1 MAYVKIGKKY
11 FELES
16 RSKRLANIL
25 IFLLAYLISGVIT
38 GIVAAI
44 GSLLFALVGV
54 VLFIIVGIAGIIFQ
68 FSGTDSLE
76 NFASSPLMAIIVF
89 GALAVV
95 FVSIGESIRRGTF
108 NVNSNQ
114 VIRLKDGRPCGFKE
128 KFIRLLTLFLQ
139 PFDIFWIFW
148 KDRQR
153 LGDKLARTVVVKVD
167 ASATQ
172 DTEEVDAHQTKA
184 SEKSSIST
192 IRHAYSSVS
201 KNMFA
206 FWRKQAWKERMTKI
220 LKDTE
225 LLETTIR
232 EMKSRLAIAQ
242 KKLDAAIRVE
252 KKFQTTY
259 QKIHA
264 SAEQCYKDAG
274 NALKIG
280 REDIA
285 RKHLEK
291 RNECRRLA
299 RQCKKRWEEQKQVV
313 AALSNLL
320 RYMQQKMVEVEAKK
334 EGVDAQHINVATAA
348 DLRETLQKLQNNPL
362 VKMEEEADAAT
373 ISAKVDAETD
383 IQYQQAESER
393 KYDEHTKKE
402 AIEAELDELKRKLQ

>member
-16 RSKRLANIL
+16 RSKRLAKIL

-76 NFASSPLMAIIVF
+76 NFASSPVMAIIVF

-95 FVSIGESIRRGTF
+95 FVSIGESIRREAP
-108 NVNSNQ
+108 NSNK
-114 VIRLKDGRPCGFKE
+114 VIRLEDGKPCGFKE
-128 KFIRLLTLFLQ
+128 KFIRLLTLLLQ
-139 PFDIFWIFW
+139 PLDIFWMFW

-153 LGDKLARTVVVKVD
+153 LGDKLARTVVVKVGV
-167 ASATQ
+167 SETQ
-172 DTEEVDAHQTKA
+172 DTKEADVHQTKA
-184 SEKSSIST
+184 SEKSSVST
-192 IRHAYSSVS
+192 IRQAYSSVS
-201 KNMFA
+201 KNMFT

-220 LKDTE
+220 LQDTE

-232 EMKSRLAIAQ
+232 EMKSRLAIAE

-320 RYMQQKMVEVEAKK
+320 RYMQQKMVEVDAKK

-362 VKMEEEADAAT
+362 VKMEEDADATA
-373 ISAKVDAETD
+373 ILAKVEAETD

-393 KYDEHTKKE
+393 KYDEHTKEE
-402 AIEAELDELKRKLQ
+402 AIEDELDALKRKLQ